1 MTLQEK
7 LERLQ
12 EAAMTEARTQ
22 GNAMIEKYRTALERM
37 NEQRRTEVES
47 QAETRIEAEKVNV
60 KQLISMA
67 FSKAALESKRELGN
81 AQKKFKKEL
90 FEEVWEML
98 QKYMKTEEY
107 RALLIT
113 YIQKVSEFASGEEMT
128 IYINPTDADKKA
140 YLEDYT
146 GMTLTVSKEDFVGGV
161 RAVIRGRNILVD
173 YAFKGGLE
181 REYQKFVFKGGAG
194 IG

>member
-37 NEQRRTEVES
+37 HEQRRTEVES

-67 FSKAALESKRELGN
+67 SSKAALESKRELGN

-113 YIQKVSEFASGEEMT
+113 YIQKVSEFASGEEMI